1 LSAELVTDRTNDLV
15 RLGFHHLQ
23 DFLDQ
28 EGYEYILLNNTRGD
42 IWSSQDLQILS
53 NYIQARKAD
62 ERARKADERARRA
75 DERAEKLEKSNIVCT
90 IS

>member
-1 LSAELVTDRTNDLV
+1 MSMTPTGTMIQKCYPGLSAELVTDRTNDLV

-53 NYIQARKAD
+53 NYIQARRVD
-62 ERARKADERARRA
+62 
-75 DERAEKLEKSNIVCT
+75 KLEKSNIVCT